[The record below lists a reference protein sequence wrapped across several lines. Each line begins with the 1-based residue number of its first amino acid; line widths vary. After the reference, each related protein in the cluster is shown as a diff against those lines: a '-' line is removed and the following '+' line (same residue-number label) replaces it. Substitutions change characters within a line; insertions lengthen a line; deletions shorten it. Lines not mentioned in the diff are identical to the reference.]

1 MSTQT
6 KPTEWEQEQGSEVYR
21 CYCGNFSLEVWP
33 LTKDVV
39 CVSHDFDN
47 ISRGAYVEERLHT
60 WAEQRWA
67 FSVFNDKTEEWVYDG
82 ERPDSVL
89 CPNQE
94 QAQKIALIIAGY
106 IEP

>member
-1 MSTQT
+1 MSNKT
-6 KPTEWEQEQGSEVYR
+6 KPTEWETERGDEVHT
-21 CYCGNFSLEVWP
+21 CYCNGHTLEVWP
-33 LTKDVV
+33 LAKEVV

-47 ISRGAYVEERLHT
+47 ISRGAFVEERLHS
-60 WAEQRWA
+60 WFEQRWV
-67 FSVFNDKTEEWVYDG
+67 FSVFNDKTEEWVYNG

-89 CPNQE
+89 CPNLE